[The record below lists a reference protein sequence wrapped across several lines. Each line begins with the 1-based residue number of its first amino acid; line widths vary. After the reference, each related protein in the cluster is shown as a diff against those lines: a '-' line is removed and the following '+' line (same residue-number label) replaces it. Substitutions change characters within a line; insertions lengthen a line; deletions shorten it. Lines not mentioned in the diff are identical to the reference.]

1 MEQVTTILDVH
12 NLLKRF
18 GIWIY
23 TGDRLGDLE
32 LMAEELQELFDLGL
46 IEKETYLSGIMAIN
60 QEKRKWKK

>member
-18 GIWIY
+18 GIWVY

-32 LMAEELQELFDLGL
+32 LMTEELQELFDLGL
-46 IEKETYLSGIMAIN
+46 IEQQTYLAGIMTIN
-60 QEKRKWKK
+60 QEKRKRQE